1 MSKKLELDAFTVESF
16 ETAFHP
22 AMGGVFAQS
31 IVPDSLD
38 CSQNCNETNNC
49 GATINPSCNRSC
61 FPPNTSFC
69 QSEWMMGC
77 NAHTEDAY
85 CQTNACC

>member
-31 IVPDSLD
+31 ILPDSLN

-49 GATINPSCNRSC
+49 GPTNIPHCDRSS
-61 FPPNTSFC
+61 FPPNTYFC
-69 QSEWMMGC
+69 ASGWMFTC
-77 NAHTEDAY
+77 NEHTADAY